1 MANLR
6 LHLHVHA
13 RNARFGKESKSMGQ
27 PAQEQAEQGKAV
39 LIHVHDIV
47 A

>member
-1 MANLR
+1 MRHHMLMLPRCMQADSWPILR

-27 PAQEQAEQGKAV
+27 PA
-39 LIHVHDIV
+39 
-47 A
+47 